1 MADRPDVATLVP
13 GLARGA
19 LIAFEDNALHSLGTT
34 GIDLADAARELFSV
48 FVRTLYYAVKGKREL
63 GAVAR
68 EMYEI
73 GNRSLFFITI
83 TLGAIGLIVAHQIGV
98 QQGRVVPDYGLMG
111 AVFMQLLVRDLAAS
125 LGALM
130 LATRVGAGIAA
141 EIASMVVTEQVDALR
156 MCAADPID
164 FLIVPRFLASLVMTG
179 VLIVW
184 GGFVAAGA
192 GALTA
197 NLAFGVSFGT
207 FFNLSQVHAGDVI
220 TGLAKCAAYGAAIPV
235 VSGYC
240 GLGAV
245 GGSEGVGLATTSAVV
260 NASLAVIVLNF
271 FISSAALLVFGA

>member
-1 MADRPDVATLVP
+1 MVTGSM
-13 GLARGA
+13 GLERGA
-19 LIAFEDNALHSLGTT
+19 VRSLGAS
-34 GIDLADAARELFSV
+34 GIGLFNVGREMFSV
-48 FVRTLYYAVKGKREL
+48 FVRTLYYTVKGKREA
-63 GAVAR
+63 GAVAHQMH
-68 EMYEI
+68 EM
-73 GNRSLFFITI
+73 GNRSLFFITV

-111 AVFMQLLVRDLAAS
+111 AVFMQLLIRDLAAS
-125 LGALM
+125 LGSLM

-156 MCAADPID
+156 MCAADPVD

-179 VLIVW
+179 VLVIW
-184 GGFVAAGA
+184 GAFVAAGS

-197 NLAFGVSFGT
+197 HIAFGVSFST

-220 TGLAKCAAYGAAIPV
+220 TGLTKCVAYGAAIPI

-240 GLGAV
+240 GLAAL
-245 GGSEGVGLATTSAVV
+245 GGSDGVGLATTRAVV

-271 FISSAALLVFGA
+271 FISTAALFIFGA

>member
-1 MADRPDVATLVP
+1 MTSRSNAGMAA
-13 GLARGA
+13 GLARSAVLAVEDSVA
-19 LIAFEDNALHSLGTT
+19 LRSLGTM
-34 GIDLADAARELFSV
+34 GIDLANEGRELFSV
-48 FVRTLYYAVKGKREL
+48 FVRTLYYTTKGKREP
-63 GAVAR
+63 GAVAHQ
-68 EMYEI
+68 MYEI

-83 TLGAIGLIVAHQIGV
+83 NLGAIGLIVAHQIGV

-179 VLIVW
+179 VLVIW

-197 NLAFGVSFGT
+197 NVAFGVSFST

-235 VSGYC
+235 VSAYC
-240 GLGAV
+240 GLGAL
-245 GGSEGVGLATTSAVV
+245 GGSEGVGLATTRAVV
-260 NASLAVIVLNF
+260 HASLAVIVLNF